1 MSKTARASGSGIRLS
16 TYGDLE
22 KIIHAFARGDL
33 NLLILLGGPGL
44 GKSRVV
50 HQATAAQACCWLE
63 GNTSP
68 FGLYCQL
75 WRNQNRP
82 LVLDDLDGLYAS
94 RDGIRLLKCLTQ
106 TEPHKNVSWHTDAAT
121 LQRQE
126 IPREFRTTTRVAIIT
141 NEWKT
146 LNRNVAALEDRGHVV
161 LFEPSSLEVHERT
174 ASWFWDQEIFDF
186 AGERL
191 HLIEE
196 PSMRHYVAA
205 WELKQAGMDWRSLVL
220 SRCLSGGALLVAQLK
235 ANPSYTSEAERVR
248 AFIANGGGS
257 RSTYFNL
264 AKKLPPPTSVPHV
277 QLNNQPPVRRAADE
291 EIAQI
296 LRRWRGHFGDN

>member
-1 MSKTARASGSGIRLS
+1 MSESCLPVRLGIHLT
-16 TYGDLE
+16 TYAELE
-22 KIIHAFARGDL
+22 KIVCAFARGDL
-33 NLLILLGGPGL
+33 NLLILRGGPGL

-50 HQATAAQACCWLE
+50 HQATAGQACWLE

-82 LVLDDLDGLYAS
+82 VVLDDLDGLYAG

-106 TEPHKNVSWHTDAAT
+106 TEPSKSVSWYTDAAT
-121 LQRQE
+121 LAREQ
-126 IPREFRTTTRVAIIT
+126 IPQQFRTTSRVAIIT
-141 NEWKT
+141 NEWRT

-161 LFEPSSLEVHERT
+161 MFEPSPLEVHERT
-174 ASWFWDQEIFDF
+174 ASWFWDQEVFDF
-186 AGERL
+186 LGERL
-191 HLIEE
+191 HLLRE

-205 WELKQAGMDWRSLVL
+205 WELKRAGLDWRSLVL
-220 SRCLSGGALLVAQLK
+220 SRCLSGAALLVAQLK
-235 ANPSYTSEAERVR
+235 ANPNYTSEAQRVR